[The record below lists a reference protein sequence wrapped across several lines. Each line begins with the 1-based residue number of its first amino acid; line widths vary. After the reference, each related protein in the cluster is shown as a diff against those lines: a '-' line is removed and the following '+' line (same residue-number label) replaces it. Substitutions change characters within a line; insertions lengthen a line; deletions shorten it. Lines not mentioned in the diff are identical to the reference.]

1 MLRKEIFQPGR
12 ASLPAR
18 ARSVHFQ
25 MEFLMT
31 LTNAN
36 TGKSSGMTFQQ
47 YMRRPVYK
55 VQCHTMQ
62 IAQQLCG
69 LQPQQGKGRITALST
84 SDTDGLTR
92 FRCLPG
98 HRTDAA
104 KSLRLRVAHHVKQL
118 RREAAL
124 MV

>member
-36 TGKSSGMTFQQ
+36 TGKRSGLTFQQ

-69 LQPQQGKGRITALST
+69 LQPQQGK
-84 SDTDGLTR
+84 
-92 FRCLPG
+92 
-98 HRTDAA
+98 
-104 KSLRLRVAHHVKQL
+104 SLRLRVAHHVKQM

>member
-1 MLRKEIFQPGR
+1 MK
-12 ASLPAR
+12 
-18 ARSVHFQ
+18 
-25 MEFLMT
+25 

-36 TGKSSGMTFQQ
+36 TGKRSGMTFQQ

-69 LQPQQGKGRITALST
+69 LQPQQGKGRMTAMST

-104 KSLRLRVAHHVKQL
+104 KALRLRVAHHVKQM